1 MKVKSPAVSV
11 KLISINKGS
20 KLDLP
25 AMIPTNLD
33 GLQEK
38 SR

>member
-1 MKVKSPAVSV
+1 MKVKSPVVSV

-20 KLDLP
+20 IVYLP
-25 AMIPTNLD
+25 AMIAASMD
-33 GLQEK
+33 SLQEK